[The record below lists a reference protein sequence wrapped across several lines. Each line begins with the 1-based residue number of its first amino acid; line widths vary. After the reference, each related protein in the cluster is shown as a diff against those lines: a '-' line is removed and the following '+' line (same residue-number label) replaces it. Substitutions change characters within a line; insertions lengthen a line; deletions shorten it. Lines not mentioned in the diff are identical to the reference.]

1 MKRILP
7 FLAVLALCAACKTE
21 TQPAAKQPDLLN
33 SGTPKEETLTSVDTA
48 AGTTPDLSVPATNME
63 PVAEAKADPTAPL
76 QGLWEVNFAMTME
89 DDPKTSGKK
98 VQGKW
103 IYLKPEGIFTSGVY
117 EKQTNNGTW
126 KYDPDNDII
135 ALNYEKPGDKSTTW
149 KVQLGRDIIIWLG
162 QTAENK
168 SGSQIRL
175 KRTPNNQLP
184 VRK

>member
-1 MKRILP
+1 MKNLLP
-7 FLAVLALCAACKTE
+7 FLAVAIMAGGCKTDS
-21 TQPAAKQPDLLN
+21 QPTAKEAELLN

-48 AGTTPDLSVPATNME
+48 KGTTPDLSVPATNME

-76 QGLWEVNFAMTME
+76 QGMWEVNFAMTME

-126 KYDPDNDII
+126 KYDPDMDII
-135 ALNYEKPGDKSTTW
+135 SLNYEKPGDKSTTW
-149 KVQLGRDIIIWLG
+149 KVQLGRDIIVWLG
-162 QTAENK
+162 QTPENK

-175 KRTPNNQLP
+175 KRTKDNQLP